1 MSMSPGKISVND
13 LDEKELDEKELDEMK
28 LDENEDAGNMPTLP
42 NV

>member
-1 MSMSPGKISVND
+1 MSPGKISVND